1 MPLLDWLHK
10 KQAVTAAARVP
21 YRLLNAESA
30 HGDPGADNWLIQG
43 DNLEALKALLPFHA
57 GRVKCIYIDPPFNT
71 QSAFDHYDD
80 NLEHSQW
87 LSMMYPRLELLQLLL
102 ANDGLLFIQLDD
114 NETAYCALSGGLQ
127 LPYAG

>member
-43 DNLEALKALLPFHA
+43 